1 MWRAHTNRKP
11 AFFWQ
16 GVLIV
21 MPVAVLATL
30 GFVSL
35 RQDRLLAQREAAERA
50 QSLAEDLAPKIWND
64 LIAVKASDAPPG
76 RSFLVDSAGGLLFPP
91 PCPPLPPAQ
100 PFNPAELNPA
110 QAALW
115 LAAQR
120 AETGGDPATA
130 VQAYRD
136 FLQSNPPQ
144 NFAATADYA
153 LGLLLIRQV
162 QLQAA
167 AEMFE
172 LVLDKFPDALGESG
186 LPLRPMALWK
196 LYELSRRAPQVS
208 ELQHTV
214 SLSALC
220 SNAVNF
226 PSPIAEQL
234 MDRR

>member
-50 QSLAEDLAPKIWND
+50 QGLAEELAPKIWND
-64 LIAVKASDAPPG
+64 LSAVKASDAPPG
-76 RSFLVDSAGGLLFPP
+76 PSFLVDSAGGLLFPP

-115 LAAQR
+115 LA
-120 AETGGDPATA
+120 ELGGYTGKWSGGPPGSTTIGRGLERVLHGVEA
-130 VQAYRD
+130 VLAMR
-136 FLQSNPPQ
+136 
-144 NFAATADYA
+144 
-153 LGLLLIRQV
+153 G
-162 QLQAA
+162 
-167 AEMFE
+167 
-172 LVLDKFPDALGESG
+172 
-186 LPLRPMALWK
+186 
-196 LYELSRRAPQVS
+196 
-208 ELQHTV
+208 
-214 SLSALC
+214 
-220 SNAVNF
+220 
-226 PSPIAEQL
+226 
-234 MDRR
+234 